1 MDPSLWGLI
10 GLISLLVIKGVFSA
24 TRTAL
29 TSARRQTLR
38 EQAEEGSHQASL
50 ALSVAE
56 DSAHVLSTFRL
67 ANLLAD
73 FLLAGL
79 IALALLPPAAAW
91 LARLA
96 RIEVGFSQLI
106 GYLVLLPTSALVI
119 FALADSLPELIVQR
133 DPAAW
138 ALRLARPAR
147 LMVAVF
153 RPLVALMHAA
163 RRLVT
168 SSREGEVEGASL
180 VTEEEIMTLVDAGE
194 EEGAIEQDEK
204 EMIYSIFQLDE
215 TLAREIMVP
224 RIEIMVP
231 RIDVVAL
238 DINTP
243 LEEALDV
250 IIKAGHS
257 RIPVYEESL
266 DHIKGLLYAK
276 DLLEVWN
283 RGLQSVELAAL
294 LRPALFVPESK
305 RVSDLLRELQ
315 TAKVHMAIVIDEY
328 GGTAGLVTI
337 EDIVEEIVGEIFDE
351 YDEAIEATYE
361 AITPNEYIFDGRI
374 DLDDFNRLLDTN
386 LPTELGDT
394 LGGYIYGQLGK
405 VPEPGETIEA
415 ERLRIEVLSVVD
427 RRIRKVRVQ
436 RISPQESPLSPSHE
450 DRKSTHAHNGNR

>member
-10 GLISLLVIKGVFSA
+10 GLISLLLVKGVFSA

-29 TSARRQTLR
+29 ASARRQTLR
-38 EQAEEGSHQASL
+38 ERAEEGSHQASL

-56 DSAHVLSTFRL
+56 DSARALSTFRL

-79 IALALLPPAAAW
+79 IALVLIPPTTAW

-96 RIEVGFSQLI
+96 RLSPGFSQFV

-119 FALADSLPELIVQR
+119 SALADSLPELIVQR
-133 DPAAW
+133 DPVAW
-138 ALRLARPAR
+138 ALRLARPAQ
-147 LMVAVF
+147 LTMLVF
-153 RPLVALMHAA
+153 GPLVALMHTV
-163 RRLVT
+163 RRLMAP
-168 SSREGEVEGASL
+168 SPEGEGEGVSL

-215 TLAREIMVP
+215 TLAR
-224 RIEIMVP
+224 EIMVP

-276 DLLEVWN
+276 DLLEVWD
-283 RGLQSVELAAL
+283 RDLQSVELAAL
-294 LRPALFVPESK
+294 LRPALFVPETK

-351 YDEAIEATYE
+351 YDEAVEAAYE
-361 AITPNEYIFDGRI
+361 MITPNEYIFDGRI
-374 DLDDFNRLLDTN
+374 DLDDFNRLLSTN
-386 LPTELGDT
+386 LSTELGDT

-436 RISPQESPLSPSHE
+436 RISPEESPVPSSRE